1 MRPKVAN
8 SSILWNGTP
17 NAETSIGNI
26 GGNRLL
32 ALLIVASITSYSSA
46 TPVQWSPG
54 AGGNGHYYEVVPG
67 PGTTFQRITWN
78 DAKTAAE
85 ASSFLGVNGSLA
97 TITSGAESQ
106 FVSTLLTDPGSGF
119 AWVGGFQPPSSPEPD
134 GNWQWTTGETWSF
147 TNWDTGEP
155 SNFYQGDVGGP
166 PAGSPEDALHTR
178 PGGKWN
184 DLPHDAFL
192 PGFLVEYGIPEPS
205 SILLCLAGIFATQLH
220 RNRTARIVL
229 PHETQKLKI
238 TPVGRG
244 PQ

>member
-1 MRPKVAN
+1 MSPKVADLR
-8 SSILWNGTP
+8 ILRHGTP
-17 NAETSIGNI
+17 TAETSIGSV
-26 GGNRLL
+26 GRTRLL
-32 ALLIVASITSYSSA
+32 ALLIVGSIASFSSA

-54 AGGNGHYYEVVPG
+54 AGRNGHYYEVVPG

-85 ASSFLGVNGSLA
+85 SSSFLGVNGSLV
-97 TITSGAESQ
+97 TITSSAESQ

-119 AWVGGFQPPSSPEPD
+119 AWLGGLQPSASPELD

-166 PAGSPEDALHTR
+166 PAGSPEDALHSR

-192 PGFLVEYGIPEPS
+192 PGYLVEYAIPEPS
-205 SILLCLAGIFATQLH
+205 TLL
-220 RNRTARIVL
+220 VL
-229 PHETQKLKI
+229 STGAI
-238 TPVGRG
+238 TLLGFRKKVLLVK
-244 PQ
+244 